1 MKTRTYKRMHL
12 RLWAA
17 GIVGILVSG
26 IAIASLAISSR
37 GSPGASAPDEPRAAL
52 VAEGM
57 AAPGARGY
65 RCKECGVIES
75 ARKIEIPD
83 ALIQMHAPG
92 RFAAGGGIDG
102 APERYAITIRLQD
115 GSTRAIMD
123 AHPAN
128 WRVGE
133 RVSLIGG
140 MGQSG
145 R

>member
-1 MKTRTYKRMHL
+1 MNTRTYKRMHL
-12 RLWAA
+12 RLLLA
-17 GIVGILVSG
+17 GIAGILVSG
-26 IAIASLAISSR
+26 IAIASIAISAR
-37 GSPGASAPDEPRAAL
+37 GSSGAFTPDEPQVAL
-52 VAEGM
+52 VAPHI
-57 AAPGARGY
+57 APPGTRGY

-83 ALIQMHAPG
+83 ELIQMHAPG

-102 APERYAITIRLQD
+102 TPGRYAITIRLQD
-115 GSTRAIMD
+115 GTTRAITD

-140 MGQSG
+140 ME
-145 R
+145 

>member
-1 MKTRTYKRMHL
+1 MHL
-12 RLWAA
+12 RLLLA
-17 GIVGILVSG
+17 GIAGILVSG

-37 GSPGASAPDEPRAAL
+37 GSPAASAPDEPQVAL
-52 VAEGM
+52 VAPDI
-57 AAPGARGY
+57 APGARGY
-65 RCKECGVIES
+65 RCRECGVIES

-83 ALIQMHAPG
+83 ELIQMHAPG